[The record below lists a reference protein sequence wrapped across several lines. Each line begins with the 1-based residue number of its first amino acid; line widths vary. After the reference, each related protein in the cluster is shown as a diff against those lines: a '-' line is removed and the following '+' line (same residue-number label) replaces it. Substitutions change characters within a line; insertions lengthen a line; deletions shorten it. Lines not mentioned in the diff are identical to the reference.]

1 MKSLLAKTDHV
12 LLYYYVFIV
21 FIVLVG
27 LYLPNQ
33 NNLTAVWLRLVRK
46 HNAKCNFFNVY
57 IFYNSFEVLY
67 MGHTLTNITKHS
79 CHYCDHLVASIYQI
93 IGLL

>member
-1 MKSLLAKTDHV
+1 M
-12 LLYYYVFIV
+12 
-21 FIVLVG
+21 
-27 LYLPNQ
+27 Q
-33 NNLTAVWLRLVRK
+33 NVI
-46 HNAKCNFFNVY
+46 FFNVY

-93 IGLL
+93 ILVYFNK